1 MTSLGIMVV
10 HIFHPYTQVTKYL
23 RFIGGDRF
31 YQFTALPF
39 SIPTVFSRVHHGS
52 KRGEADGSCRRH
64 QYSPVYRR
72 LANKNKLKTA
82 MSREHPLVSSSCRKP
97 RLDHKFLKLRF
108 ISNSRN
114 RIFDYKFDLRVG
126 LVFPTQK
133 EIDRLLGRTFTM
145 LKASHSSPGKLMSL

>member
-10 HIFHPYTQVTKYL
+10 LILRPYTQLTRYL

-31 YQFTALPF
+31 YQFTAFPF
-39 SIPTVFSRVHHGS
+39 SIPTAFSQVHHGS
-52 KRGEADGSCRRH
+52 KMGEADGSCRRH
-64 QYSPVYRR
+64 QYSPYRW
-72 LANKNKLKTA
+72 LANKNKLKIA
-82 MSREHPLVSSSCRKP
+82 MPREHPLVGSSCRKP
-97 RLDHKFLKLRF
+97 SLDHKFLKLRF

-114 RIFDYKFDLRVG
+114 RIFGYEFDLRVG